1 MLDGEVT
8 VELPS
13 SHIPEHEFK
22 HRYEQYKL
30 LMKQLA
36 AAEELT
42 RKKEL
47 VAQRKRY
54 LEEVEAGKAG
64 EDMEHRSSVGSLEG
78 DRTKKPEPQFGK
90 QNSLLNPQ
98 M

>member
-1 MLDGEVT
+1 MEGEVT

-13 SHIPEHEFK
+13 SHIPEHEFR
-22 HRYEQYKL
+22 HRYEEYKL

-36 AAEELT
+36 ATEELT

-47 VAQRKRY
+47 VAQRKKF
-54 LEEVEAGKAG
+54 LEEGEAGKAG

-78 DRTKKPEPQFGK
+78 DRTKPEPQFGK
-90 QNSLLNPQ
+90 QNSLLKPQ